1 MKCRNPYTEATAVPP
16 ALAVRTIEVLEITVS
31 MSMTASQATEGAS
44 VLIAECQPGETTG
57 MITDSQAARLQAS
70 LDETLG

>member
-1 MKCRNPYTEATAVPP
+1 M
-16 ALAVRTIEVLEITVS
+16 S
-31 MSMTASQATEGAS
+31 MSDGISVTASRATEGAS

-70 LDETLG
+70 LDETLGGTQESVMDSMHIGQ